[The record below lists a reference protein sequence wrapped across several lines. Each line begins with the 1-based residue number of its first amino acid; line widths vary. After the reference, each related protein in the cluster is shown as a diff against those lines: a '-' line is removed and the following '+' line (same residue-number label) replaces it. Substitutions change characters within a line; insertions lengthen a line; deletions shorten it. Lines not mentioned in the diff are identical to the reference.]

1 MENYFDT
8 HCHLDFLANTDLA
21 VKEACACGVNRI
33 LVPSVHPENFL
44 KVIELADRYDG
55 VFYTLGIHPCF
66 VATSSANALKT
77 LEETILKCLS
87 DSRFIGIGEIG
98 LDFHIENFDK
108 EKMESFFHAQ
118 LSLAEKYRL
127 PVILHIR
134 KAQDIVLKYFRS
146 FNLVGGIAHAFNG
159 SKQQAK
165 NYLNSGLLLG
175 FGGTITFE
183 RSINIRSLLK
193 FVPAQSFVVETD
205 SPDMNPSWLVKGAEN
220 SPKNIVKIS
229 DFVAELRNQNK
240 ETISNDVLQNMQRLF
255 PKIL

>member
-8 HCHLDFLANTDLA
+8 HCHLDFLSNTDLA
-21 VKEACACGVNRI
+21 VEEARACGVNRI
-33 LVPSVHPENFL
+33 LVPSVYPENFL
-44 KVIELADRYDG
+44 KVIELADRFEG
-55 VFYTLGIHPCF
+55 VYYTLGIHPCF
-66 VATSSANALKT
+66 VAKTSADALKI

-87 DSRFIGIGEIG
+87 DNKFVGIGEIG
-98 LDFHIENFDK
+98 LDFHINDFDK

-134 KAQDIVLKYFRS
+134 KAQDVVLKYFRS
-146 FNLVGGIAHAFNG
+146 FNLVGGVAHAFNG

-165 NYLNSGLLLG
+165 NYLNCGLLLG

-183 RSINIRSLLK
+183 RARNIRSLLK
-193 FVPAQSFVVETD
+193 FVPEQSFVIETD
-205 SPDMNPSWLVKGAEN
+205 SPDMNPSWLIKGGEN
-220 SPKNIVKIS
+220 SPKNIVRIL
-229 DFVAELRNQNK
+229 DFASELRNQNK
-240 ETISNDVLQNMQRLF
+240 EDISIDVLQNMQRMF

>member
-1 MENYFDT
+1 MKNYFDT
-8 HCHLDFLANTDLA
+8 HCHLDFLSNTDLA
-21 VKEACACGVNRI
+21 VEEARACGVNRI

-44 KVIELADRYDG
+44 KVIELADRYEG
-55 VFYTLGIHPCF
+55 VYYTLGIHPCF
-66 VATSSANALKT
+66 VDKTSADALKI
-77 LEETILKCLS
+77 LEKTILRCLS
-87 DSRFIGIGEIG
+87 DNRFIGIGEIG
-98 LDFHIENFDK
+98 LDFHIKDFDK
-108 EKMESFFHAQ
+108 EKMHSFFHAQ

-146 FNLVGGIAHAFNG
+146 FNLVGGVAHAFNG

-165 NYLNSGLLLG
+165 NYLNCGLLLG
-175 FGGTITFE
+175 FGGTITYE

-193 FVPAQSFVVETD
+193 FAPKGSFVVETD
-205 SPDMNPSWLVKGAEN
+205 APDMNPSWLGKEAEN
-220 SPKNIVKIS
+220 SPKNIVRIF

-240 ETISNDVLQNMQRLF
+240 EDISIDVLQNMQKLF

>member
-1 MENYFDT
+1 MKNYFDT
-8 HCHLDFLANTDLA
+8 HCHLDFLSNTELA
-21 VKEACACGVNRI
+21 VEEARACGVSRI

-44 KVIELADRYDG
+44 KVIELADRYEG
-55 VFYTLGIHPCF
+55 VYYTLGIHPCF
-66 VATSSANALKT
+66 VAKTSADALQI
-77 LEETILKCLS
+77 LEKTILRCLS
-87 DSRFIGIGEIG
+87 DNRFIGIGEIG
-98 LDFHIENFDK
+98 LDFHIKDFDK

-118 LSLAEKYRL
+118 LSLAEKYSL

-146 FNLVGGIAHAFNG
+146 FNLVGGVAHAFNG

-165 NYLNSGLLLG
+165 NYLNCGLLLG
-175 FGGTITFE
+175 FGGTITYE

-193 FVPAQSFVVETD
+193 FTPEQSFVVETD
-205 SPDMNPSWLVKGAEN
+205 SPDMNPSWLGKGVEN
-220 SPKNIVKIS
+220 SPKNIVRIF

-240 ETISNDVLQNMQRLF
+240 EDILIDVLLNMQRLF